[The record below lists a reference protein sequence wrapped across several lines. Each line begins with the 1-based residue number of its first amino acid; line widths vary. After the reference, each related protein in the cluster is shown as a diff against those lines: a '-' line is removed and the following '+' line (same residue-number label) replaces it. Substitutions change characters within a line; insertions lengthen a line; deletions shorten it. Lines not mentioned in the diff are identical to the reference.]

1 MAYEDILGA
10 TRMDAK
16 SICEA
21 FLRLLRCRV
30 QLLPFASMQLLVP
43 VLGDTVQSPNIKV
56 RMQEDVWGS

>member
-1 MAYEDILGA
+1 
-10 TRMDAK
+10 MDAK